1 MLDGSRERW
10 EEVCSFLTDTFHL
23 LENSGPSSSGLRAR
37 NWALVCR
44 VGLRVLD
51 TLHATRA
58 LGADLSLL
66 FGAEVDAGQRTQF
79 TARIL
84 WSLLQGFW
92 FMEEVVSIGLANHPL
107 AVAEFTNHVVENHVY
122 PSQLE
127 ATIAMVS
134 KLDAKVNKLTQK
146 GT

>member
-1 MLDGSRERW
+1 MREI
-10 EEVCSFLTDTFHL
+10 
-23 LENSGPSSSGLRAR
+23 GL
-37 NWALVCR
+37 WY
-44 VGLRVLD
+44 VGFRVLD
-51 TLHATRA
+51 TLHATQA

-66 FGAEVDAGQRTQF
+66 LGAEVDAGQRTQF
-79 TARIL
+79 AARIL
-84 WSLLQGFW
+84 WSLLQCFW